1 MSPVIGEAVQA
12 GPRVG
17 VMPEQRFSILL
28 FRTCLVGCLLGGVG
42 TVYFFGGLAGY
53 VRDPL
58 LNLFVATSLFAALL
72 FFFYAFIKLP
82 RETNWVR
89 RGIWIALATTLT
101 SDFVPGL

>member
-28 FRTCLVGCLLGGVG
+28 FHTCLVGCLLGAVG

-58 LNLFVATSLFAALL
+58 LNLFVAASLFAALL
-72 FFFYAFIKLP
+72 FFFYAFIKK
-82 RETNWVR
+82 RIGSGVASGSQSQR
-89 RGIWIALATTLT
+89 
-101 SDFVPGL
+101 F